1 MKIITEKKL
10 DFTKRRVT
18 ALLIL
23 VALTF
28 VLCLSVIGLPKILMT
43 HYQQGLVPTK
53 PKFDLSKIPTSK
65 QYLRLIG
72 VDRSV
77 NGESLAIIEDGFSRK
92 QDVFEVGDWVWNQGK
107 LIHVDKKDVILE
119 VNNKLEKLPMQNIG
133 RIFNSGDEYSFS
145 ADEIYQPRQE

>member
-1 MKIITEKKL
+1 MRIIRENKL
-10 DFTKRRVT
+10 DFTKKRVT

-72 VDRSV
+72 VDRPV
-77 NGESLAIIEDGFSRK
+77 NGNAMAIIEDGFSRK
-92 QDVFEVGDWVWNQGK
+92 QDIFEIGDWVWNQGK
-107 LIHVDKKDVILE
+107 LIHVDKKVVILE

-133 RIFNSGDEYSFS
+133 IIFNSGDEYTFS
-145 ADEIYQPRQE
+145 ADEIYRPK